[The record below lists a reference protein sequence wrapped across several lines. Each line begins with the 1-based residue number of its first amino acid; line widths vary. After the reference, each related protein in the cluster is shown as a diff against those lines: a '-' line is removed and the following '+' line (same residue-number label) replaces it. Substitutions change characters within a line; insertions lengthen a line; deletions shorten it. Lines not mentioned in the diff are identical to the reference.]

1 MNLGLVHPY
10 IYYLNIFIFT
20 IFISGWLLSFLK
32 IESLIINSILISAN
46 YIGIISLSILNSIFI
61 IFFFSAGYLINIDLA
76 ISVLMIGLYVY
87 LANEFINLWRVLFKE
102 HDDFLREAQI
112 EIKYK
117 ILRKLPA
124 IAIIAPF
131 IISFIIFY
139 SLFYGDN
146 IYKLSP
152 HCENTKDPKIK
163 VCKYSN
169 GTYTGEMKAFRR
181 HGQGE
186 YIWNSG
192 KTYNGE
198 WIKGKALN

>member
-10 IYYLNIFIFT
+10 IYHLNSFILIMLLLGWLGSYIKRDSWVLNI
-20 IFISGWLLSFLK
+20 
-32 IESLIINSILISAN
+32 SLIITNYLGVSGAAILSSII
-46 YIGIISLSILNSIFI
+46 I
-61 IFFFSAGYLINIDLA
+61 IFLFSADYLLNLDLFFSL
-76 ISVLMIGLYVY
+76 LMIGLYIY
-87 LANEFINLWRVLFKE
+87 LSKIFIRMFKE
-102 HDDFLREAQI
+102 IFIIAG
-112 EIKYK
+112 IKNLLIQK
-117 ILRKLPA
+117 IPT
-124 IAIIAPF
+124 IAIITPF

-152 HCENTKDPKIK
+152 HCENTEDPKIK
-163 VCKYSN
+163 VCQYSN

-192 KTYNGE
+192 KTYNGK
-198 WIKGKALN
+198 WIKGKEAG

>member
-10 IYYLNIFIFT
+10 IYHLNSFILVMLLLGWLGSYIKRDSWVLNI
-20 IFISGWLLSFLK
+20 
-32 IESLIINSILISAN
+32 SLIITNYLGVSGAAILSSIIIIFLFSADYLLN
-46 YIGIISLSILNSIFI
+46 LDLFFSLLMIGVYIYLSKIFITMFKEIFI
-61 IFFFSAGYLINIDLA
+61 IAGIKNLLI
-76 ISVLMIGLYVY
+76 
-87 LANEFINLWRVLFKE
+87 
-102 HDDFLREAQI
+102 Q
-112 EIKYK
+112 K
-117 ILRKLPA
+117 IPT
-124 IAIIAPF
+124 IAIITPF

-139 SLFYGDN
+139 SLYYGEN

-163 VCKYSN
+163 VCQYSN

-192 KTYNGE
+192 KTYNGK
-198 WIKGKALN
+198 WVKGKENG

>member
-10 IYYLNIFIFT
+10 IYHLNSFILIMLFL
-20 IFISGWLLSFLK
+20 SWLGSYIKRDSWILS
-32 IESLIINSILISAN
+32 ISLIITNYLGVSGAAILSSIIIIFLFSADYLLN
-46 YIGIISLSILNSIFI
+46 LDLFFSLLMIGVYIYLSKIFITMFKEIFI
-61 IFFFSAGYLINIDLA
+61 IAGIKNLLI
-76 ISVLMIGLYVY
+76 
-87 LANEFINLWRVLFKE
+87 
-102 HDDFLREAQI
+102 Q
-112 EIKYK
+112 K
-117 ILRKLPA
+117 IPV
-124 IAIIAPF
+124 IAIVAPF

-163 VCKYSN
+163 VCQYSN

-192 KTYNGE
+192 KTYNGK
-198 WIKGKALN
+198 WIKGKEAG

>member
-10 IYYLNIFIFT
+10 IYHLNSFILIMLFLSWLGSYIKRDSWILNI
-20 IFISGWLLSFLK
+20 
-32 IESLIINSILISAN
+32 SLIITNYLGVSGAAILSSIIIIFLFSADYLLN
-46 YIGIISLSILNSIFI
+46 LDLFFSLLMIGVYIYLSKIFITMFKEIFI
-61 IFFFSAGYLINIDLA
+61 IADIKNLLI
-76 ISVLMIGLYVY
+76 
-87 LANEFINLWRVLFKE
+87 
-102 HDDFLREAQI
+102 Q
-112 EIKYK
+112 K
-117 ILRKLPA
+117 IPT
-124 IAIIAPF
+124 IAIITPF

-163 VCKYSN
+163 VCQYSN

-192 KTYNGE
+192 KTYNGK
-198 WIKGKALN
+198 WVKGKETG

>member
-61 IFFFSAGYLINIDLA
+61 IFFFSAGYLMNIDLA

-117 ILRKLPA
+117 ILRKLPT

-186 YIWNSG
+186 HIWNSG
-192 KTYNGE
+192 KTYNGK
-198 WIKGKALN
+198 WIKGKEAG

>member
-10 IYYLNIFIFT
+10 IYHLNSFILIMLLLGWLGSYIKRDSWVLNI
-20 IFISGWLLSFLK
+20 
-32 IESLIINSILISAN
+32 SLIITNYLGVSGAAILSSIIIIFLFSADYLLN
-46 YIGIISLSILNSIFI
+46 LDLFFSLLMIGVYIYLSKIFITMFKEIFI
-61 IFFFSAGYLINIDLA
+61 IAGIKNLLI
-76 ISVLMIGLYVY
+76 
-87 LANEFINLWRVLFKE
+87 
-102 HDDFLREAQI
+102 Q
-112 EIKYK
+112 K
-117 ILRKLPA
+117 IPT
-124 IAIIAPF
+124 IAIITPF

-186 YIWNSG
+186 YIWESG
-192 KTYNGE
+192 KTF
-198 WIKGKALN
+198 KGKWIEGKAVK

>member
-10 IYYLNIFIFT
+10 IYHLNSFILIMFFLAWLGSYIKRDSRVLNISLIITNYLGVSGAAILSSIIIIFLFSADYLLNLDLFFSLLMIGVYIYLSKIFITMFKEIFT
-20 IFISGWLLSFLK
+20 IAGIKNLLIQK
-32 IESLIINSILISAN
+32 I
-46 YIGIISLSILNSIFI
+46 
-61 IFFFSAGYLINIDLA
+61 
-76 ISVLMIGLYVY
+76 
-87 LANEFINLWRVLFKE
+87 
-102 HDDFLREAQI
+102 
-112 EIKYK
+112 
-117 ILRKLPA
+117 PT
-124 IAIIAPF
+124 IAIITPF

-152 HCENTKDPKIK
+152 HCENTEDPKIK
-163 VCKYSN
+163 VCQYSN

-192 KTYNGE
+192 KTYNGK
-198 WIKGKALN
+198 WVKGKEAG

>member
-10 IYYLNIFIFT
+10 IYHLNSFILIMLFL
-20 IFISGWLLSFLK
+20 SWLGSYIKRDSWILS
-32 IESLIINSILISAN
+32 ISLIITNYLGVSGAAILSSIIIIFLFSADYLLN
-46 YIGIISLSILNSIFI
+46 LDLFFSLLMIGVYIYLSKIFITMFKEIFI
-61 IFFFSAGYLINIDLA
+61 IAGIK
-76 ISVLMIGLYVY
+76 
-87 LANEFINLWRVLFKE
+87 NLVI
-102 HDDFLREAQI
+102 Q
-112 EIKYK
+112 K
-117 ILRKLPA
+117 IPT
-124 IAIIAPF
+124 IAIITPF

-152 HCENTKDPKIK
+152 HCENTEDPKIK
-163 VCKYSN
+163 VCQYSN

-192 KTYNGE
+192 KTYNGK
-198 WIKGKALN
+198 WIKGKEAG

>member
-10 IYYLNIFIFT
+10 IYHLNSFILIMLFL
-20 IFISGWLLSFLK
+20 SWLGSYIKRDSWILS
-32 IESLIINSILISAN
+32 ISLIITNYLGVSGAAILSSIIIIFLFSADYLLN
-46 YIGIISLSILNSIFI
+46 LDLFFSLLMIGVYIYLSKIFITMFKEIFI
-61 IFFFSAGYLINIDLA
+61 IAGIKNLLI
-76 ISVLMIGLYVY
+76 
-87 LANEFINLWRVLFKE
+87 
-102 HDDFLREAQI
+102 Q
-112 EIKYK
+112 K
-117 ILRKLPA
+117 IPT
-124 IAIIAPF
+124 IAIITPF

-152 HCENTKDPKIK
+152 HCENTEDPKIK
-163 VCKYSN
+163 VCQYSN

-192 KTYNGE
+192 KTYNGK
-198 WIKGKALN
+198 WVKGKEAN

>member
-10 IYYLNIFIFT
+10 IYHLNSFILIMLLLGWLGSYIKRDSWVLNI
-20 IFISGWLLSFLK
+20 
-32 IESLIINSILISAN
+32 SLIITNYLGVSGAAILSSIIIIFLFSADYLLN
-46 YIGIISLSILNSIFI
+46 LDLFFSLLMIGVYIYLSKIFITMFKEIFI
-61 IFFFSAGYLINIDLA
+61 IAGIKNLLI
-76 ISVLMIGLYVY
+76 
-87 LANEFINLWRVLFKE
+87 
-102 HDDFLREAQI
+102 Q
-112 EIKYK
+112 K
-117 ILRKLPA
+117 IPT
-124 IAIIAPF
+124 IAIITPF

-139 SLFYGDN
+139 SLYYGEN

-163 VCKYSN
+163 VCQYSN

-192 KTYNGE
+192 KTYNGK
-198 WIKGKALN
+198 WIKGKEAG

>member
-46 YIGIISLSILNSIFI
+46 YIAIISLSILNSIFI
-61 IFFFSAGYLINIDLA
+61 IFFFSAGYLMNIDLA

-181 HGQGE
+181 HGQGT
-186 YIWNSG
+186 YIYDSG
-192 KTYNGE
+192 ENYNGK
-198 WIKGKALN
+198 WNNGKKVN

>member
-61 IFFFSAGYLINIDLA
+61 IFFFSAGYLMNIDLA

-131 IISFIIFY
+131 IISFLIFY

-146 IYKLSP
+146 IYKISP
-152 HCENTKDPKIK
+152 HCENTDDPKIK
-163 VCKYSN
+163 FCKYSN

-181 HGQGE
+181 HGKGE
-186 YIWNSG
+186 YIWNTG
-192 KTYNGE
+192 KTFKGE
-198 WIKGKALN
+198 WIKGKKVN

>member
-10 IYYLNIFIFT
+10 IYHLNSFILIMF
-20 IFISGWLLSFLK
+20 FLSWLGSYIKRDSWILS
-32 IESLIINSILISAN
+32 ISLIITNYLGVSGAAILSSIIIIFLFSADYLLN
-46 YIGIISLSILNSIFI
+46 LDLFFSLLMIGVYIYLSKIFITMFKEIFI
-61 IFFFSAGYLINIDLA
+61 IAGIKNLLI
-76 ISVLMIGLYVY
+76 
-87 LANEFINLWRVLFKE
+87 
-102 HDDFLREAQI
+102 Q
-112 EIKYK
+112 K
-117 ILRKLPA
+117 IPT
-124 IAIIAPF
+124 IAIITPF

-163 VCKYSN
+163 VCQYSN

-198 WIKGKALN
+198 WIKGKKVN

>member
-10 IYYLNIFIFT
+10 LYYLNNVILIMFVLGWLGSYIKHESWILNLSLIIIYYLGV
-20 IFISGWLLSFLK
+20 SGA
-32 IESLIINSILISAN
+32 SILSS
-46 YIGIISLSILNSIFI
+46 III
-61 IFFFSAGYLINIDLA
+61 IFLFSAGYLFNLDLF
-76 ISVLMIGLYVY
+76 ISLFMIGVY
-87 LANEFINLWRVLFKE
+87 IYLSKILITMFKE
-102 HDDFLREAQI
+102 IFVIAG
-112 EIKYK
+112 IKNLFIQK
-117 ILRKLPA
+117 IPV

-152 HCENTKDPKIK
+152 HCENTNDPKIK

-181 HGQGE
+181 DGQGE
-186 YIWNSG
+186 YVWDSG
-192 KTYNGE
+192 KRFKGQ
-198 WIKGKALN
+198 WIKGKSIK